1 MDSSYIP
8 SGELAWLSFIWVWK
22 DELAH
27 SIFNSSFDCL
37 QHVRLDTKREL
48 NDPQETSIRRRLYFN
63 YRLLK
68 FGGFF
73 PSPPSP
79 LALPSAHF
87 RCSTSNQQRDRNHS
101 AAGPGGNTPFCN
113 ASLTTEE
120 WVLHTHRRIRKYI
133 FIIILF
139 SLTGSCFED
148 IFLSEILSFKRSS

>member
-37 QHVRLDTKREL
+37 QHVRLDTKSEL

-68 FGGFF
+68 FGFFF
-73 PSPPSP
+73 PLLLPPLPSP
-79 LALPSAHF
+79 LPISDVQPQISRGIETTLLPGQGETPLSAM
-87 RCSTSNQQRDRNHS
+87 Q
-101 AAGPGGNTPFCN
+101 
-113 ASLTTEE
+113 
-120 WVLHTHRRIRKYI
+120 V
-133 FIIILF
+133 
-139 SLTGSCFED
+139 
-148 IFLSEILSFKRSS
+148 